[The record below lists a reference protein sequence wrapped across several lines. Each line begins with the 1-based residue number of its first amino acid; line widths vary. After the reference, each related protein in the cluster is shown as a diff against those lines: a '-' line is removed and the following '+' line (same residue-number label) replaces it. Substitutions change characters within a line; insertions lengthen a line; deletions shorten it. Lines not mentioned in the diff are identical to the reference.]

1 MNEANTKKFADEFCN
16 MVQSLMIQFECI
28 GNWKWGNPAGQTEPL
43 PTYELITSS
52 GYKVWCSIDEYVNAG
67 TGVPN
72 RKGILATFP
81 VNKQQS
87 LGSVMSSMVP
97 YKFSRIF
104 NTRAY
109 TNNDEVE
116 IRNYGKVTV
125 GRAGIKKEDFF
136 EYMGKFPQS
145 VFLDEENRKY
155 VIAYQYKERMTKD
168 DFAEQTYRLTKLL
181 YEFKQQYR

>member
-1 MNEANTKKFADEFCN
+1 MDEINTKKFADEFCD
-16 MVQSLMIQFECI
+16 MIQSLMMQFECV
-28 GNWKWGNPAGQTEPL
+28 GNWKWGNPAGLTEYL
-43 PTYELITSS
+43 PTYELITNS
-52 GYKVWCSIDEYVNAG
+52 GCKVWCSIIEYVNAG
-67 TGVPN
+67 TGAPN

-87 LGSVMSSMVP
+87 LGSIMSTMIP
-97 YKFSRIF
+97 YEFSRAF

-109 TNNDEVE
+109 ANNSKIE

-125 GRAGIKKEDFF
+125 GRAGIKKENFF
-136 EYMGKFPQS
+136 EYMEELHQS

-155 VIAYQYKERMTKD
+155 IIAYQYKDSMKKY

-181 YEFKQQYR
+181 YDFKQQYR

>member
-1 MNEANTKKFADEFCN
+1 M
-16 MVQSLMIQFECI
+16 
-28 GNWKWGNPAGQTEPL
+28 
-43 PTYELITSS
+43 
-52 GYKVWCSIDEYVNAG
+52 
-67 TGVPN
+67 
-72 RKGILATFP
+72 ATFP

-109 TNNDEVE
+109 TNNNEVQ
-116 IRNYGKVTV
+116 IRNYGKVTA

-136 EYMGKFPQS
+136 EYMEKFHQS

-155 VIAYQYKERMTKD
+155 VIAYQYSERMTKE
-168 DFAEQTYRLTKLL
+168 DFAEQTYSFTKLL

>member
-116 IRNYGKVTV
+116 IRKVIHLFLFYCIWYPQKEIHLKGLGKSREALFFLFHGKKIEHM
-125 GRAGIKKEDFF
+125 GRKHICPGDVCLFYFF
-136 EYMGKFPQS
+136 IILAS
-145 VFLDEENRKY
+145 S
-155 VIAYQYKERMTKD
+155 
-168 DFAEQTYRLTKLL
+168 
-181 YEFKQQYR
+181 